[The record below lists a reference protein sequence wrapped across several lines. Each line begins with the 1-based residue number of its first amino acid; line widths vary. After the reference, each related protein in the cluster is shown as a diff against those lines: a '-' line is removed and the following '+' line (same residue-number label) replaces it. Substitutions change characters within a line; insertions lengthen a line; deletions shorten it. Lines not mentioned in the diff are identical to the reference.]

1 MYPVWPRYHL
11 QPWYYTNVLIDSITT
26 ILPSLKF
33 PSPVYIARHDGS
45 WCIEITLF
53 ILFNVVNTVLL
64 LVINA
69 VYDFIYYIDL
79 VIVLVLFSTAYP
91 FHFEQDVHA

>member
-1 MYPVWPRYHL
+1 MHLKHHYHPVEP
-11 QPWYYTNVLIDSITT
+11 QVPDESVC
-26 ILPSLKF
+26 
-33 PSPVYIARHDGS
+33 IARYDRS
-45 WCIEITLF
+45 LCIEITLF

-91 FHFEQDVHA
+91 SHFEQDVHA